1 MTSPLPAGLR
11 ERKKAKTRAA
21 IREHALRLFEEQGYA
36 ATTVDQIA
44 EAADVSQST
53 FFRYFPTKEDV
64 ILTDDIDP
72 VIIAEMRAQ
81 PPDIHPVEAIRRS
94 IRSAF
99 ARVSRE
105 DWERERL
112 RQRLF
117 QTVPELRARAVQ
129 QFVETID
136 LLAGVVAE
144 RAGLP
149 ADDFSARVVAGAVI
163 GASLAAVSDG
173 ITAGYEL
180 ADFSRMEAALDLLQA
195 GLPVGPLSPPP
206 PPGSPG
212 LHGSPGL

>member
-21 IREHALRLFEEQGYA
+21 IREHALRLFENQGYA
-36 ATTVDQIA
+36 ATTVDQIV

-64 ILTDDIDP
+64 IVTDDFDA
-72 VIIAEMRAQ
+72 VIAAEMHAQ
-81 PPDIHPVEAIRRS
+81 PQDLHPVEAIRRS

-99 ARVSRE
+99 ENVSAE
-105 DWERERL
+105 EWKRERL

-129 QFVETID
+129 QYVETID

-163 GASLAAVSDG
+163 GAALAAVSDG
-173 ITAGYEL
+173 MTAGYEL
-180 ADFSRMEAALDLLQA
+180 ADFDRMDAALNLLQA
-195 GLPVGPLSPPP
+195 GLPLGPIDR
-206 PPGSPG
+206 
-212 LHGSPGL
+212 